1 MDPAQPTFAAT
12 PNTWHARAALV
23 VFAAATLFFVGVTL
37 SPLKSGF
44 ADATDRGAGD
54 IGLYVAEVE
63 RIHGGQPYYD
73 AAATELRERGYP
85 TRSPFNWR
93 TPLPVAIIAA
103 MPEPALAKVLLGLA
117 CLALVWLAFTFVAD
131 NASLGEGL
139 FAAVLLLGALLPCML
154 GELLVMPELWSGVFV
169 ALSAVCLALDRRG
182 WGVACGVVAL
192 FFRELAAPYVVV
204 CLALA
209 LAERRPREL
218 AGWLLGLAAYGVF
231 YANHL
236 AHVLPRISADDAA
249 HAGGWIRF
257 GGAGFL
263 ISTAQ
268 MNAFLLIVPQ
278 WLTAVYLGL
287 ALVGATAWRTA
298 AARPIGL
305 SIAVYAIAFSV
316 AGHDF
321 NQYWGSMIAPLL
333 CLGVCRAP
341 GQLRRWWRAAW
352 ASFETAQ
359 SVTGNSR
366 A

>member
-1 MDPAQPTFAAT
+1 MQETPTIT
-12 PNTWHARAALV
+12 ETKTSRWHARAALA
-23 VFAAATLFFVGVTL
+23 VFAAATLFFVAVTL

-44 ADATDRGAGD
+44 ADAADRGPGD
-54 IGLYVAEVE
+54 IGLYTSEVQ
-63 RIHGGQPYYD
+63 RIRDGQSYYD
-73 AAATELRERGYP
+73 AVAAELHERGYP
-85 TRSPFNWR
+85 TRSAFNWR
-93 TPLPVAIIAA
+93 TPLPVTLIAA
-103 MPEPALAKVLLGLA
+103 LPELAMAKVLLGLA
-117 CLALVWLAFTFVAD
+117 CAALVWLTFTFVAD
-131 NASLGEGL
+131 NASLAEGL
-139 FAAVLLLGALLPCML
+139 FAAVLLLGALLPCL
-154 GELLVMPELWSGVFV
+154 IGELLVMPELWSGVFV
-169 ALSAVCLALDRRG
+169 ALSAVCLALGRRG

-192 FFRELAAPYVVV
+192 FFRELAAPYVMV
-204 CLALA
+204 CMALA
-209 LAERRPREL
+209 LAARRPREL

-236 AHVLPRISADDAA
+236 AHVLPRISADDVA
-249 HAGGWIRF
+249 HASGWIRF
-257 GGAGFL
+257 GGACFL

-278 WLTAVYLGL
+278 WVTAIYLGL
-287 ALVGATAWRTA
+287 ALAGATAWRTS

-341 GQLRRWWRAAW
+341 LELRRWWRAASERL
-352 ASFETAQ
+352 ATAQ
-359 SVTGNSR
+359 SVAGSSP

>member
-1 MDPAQPTFAAT
+1 MHAT
-12 PNTWHARAALV
+12 PTITATGISPRHAQVALA
-23 VFAAATLFFVGVTL
+23 VFAAATLFFVAVTL

-44 ADATDRGAGD
+44 ADASDRGPGD
-54 IGLYVAEVE
+54 VGLYVAEVE
-63 RIHGGQPYYD
+63 RMRDGQSYYD
-73 AAATELRERGYP
+73 AVATELHERGYP

-93 TPLPVAIIAA
+93 TPLPVALIAA
-103 MPEPALAKVLLGLA
+103 LPELAMAKALLGLA
-117 CLALVWLAFTFVAD
+117 CLALVWLTFTYVAD

-154 GELLVMPELWSGVFV
+154 GELLVMPELWSGVFI

-204 CLALA
+204 CVVLALA
-209 LAERRPREL
+209 DRRPREL

-249 HAGGWIRF
+249 HAGSWIRF

-278 WLTAVYLGL
+278 WVTAVYLGL
-287 ALVGATAWRTA
+287 ALVGATAWRTS

-341 GQLRRWWRAAW
+341 LELRRWWRAARDGL
-352 ASFETAQ
+352 ATAQ
-359 SVTGNSR
+359 SVAGSS
-366 A
+366 AA